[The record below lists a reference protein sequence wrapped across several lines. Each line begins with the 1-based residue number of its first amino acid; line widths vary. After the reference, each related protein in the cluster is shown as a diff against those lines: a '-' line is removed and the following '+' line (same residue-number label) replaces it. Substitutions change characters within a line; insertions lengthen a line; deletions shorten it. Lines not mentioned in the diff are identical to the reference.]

1 MTSQQQ
7 DNSTEYSGR
16 LAPPPASSLPLAILA
31 IVTFVPFGIV
41 ALLRAL
47 SVRGLWEQGEYDSS
61 VRAAADA
68 RRWSIRALAVGVSI
82 AVLSVGAALVLSR
95 S

>member
-7 DNSTEYSGR
+7 DTGADYRGP

-31 IVTFVPFGIV
+31 IIAFVPFGIV
-41 ALLRAL
+41 ALLRART
-47 SVRGLWEQGEYDSS
+47 VHRLWERGEYDLS

-68 RRWSIRALAVGVSI
+68 RQWSIRAIALGVSI
-82 AVLSVGAALVLSR
+82 AVFAVGAALVLSKP
-95 S
+95 

>member
-7 DNSTEYSGR
+7 DTGADYRGP

-31 IVTFVPFGIV
+31 IFAFVPFGIV
-41 ALLRAL
+41 ALLRART
-47 SVRGLWEQGEYDSS
+47 VHRLWERGEYDLS

-68 RRWSIRALAVGVSI
+68 RQWSIRAIALGVSI
-82 AVLSVGAALVLSR
+82 AVFAVGAALVLSKP
-95 S
+95 